1 MLRKQNLLRLRD
13 IELEKTH
20 GKLSKTIVRRTMNNY
35 EIPTVEE
42 GMVKM
47 STCTEIVK
55 LFSV

>member
-1 MLRKQNLLRLRD
+1 MD